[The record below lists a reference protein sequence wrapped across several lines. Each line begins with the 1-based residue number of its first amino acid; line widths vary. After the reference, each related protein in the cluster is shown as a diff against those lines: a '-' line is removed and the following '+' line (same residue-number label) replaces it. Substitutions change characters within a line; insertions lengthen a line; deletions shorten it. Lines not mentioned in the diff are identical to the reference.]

1 MKRLALITAV
11 LLAMVACSTKDH
23 IIRTKVPARPAGQE
37 DVVGL
42 RLPPMDTVCIGF
54 IGVGA
59 RGSHAVKLW
68 CNFPQVRIAAIC
80 DLLPEN
86 VEKCQ
91 GYLRKAGR
99 PEAAGYSGTEEA
111 WKELCER
118 DDINLVYI
126 CTDWKNH
133 APMALYAME
142 HGKNAAIE
150 VPGATNL
157 EEIWALIDM
166 AEKKRLHC
174 MMLENCT
181 YDFFELTTLN
191 MAQHGLFG
199 EIIHGE
205 GSYHHTLDG
214 FWDGYWNSWRL
225 DFNATHNGDLYPTH
239 GLGPVCQVMNIHR
252 GDRFKTLVAMET
264 RSVVGKRAWEERG
277 HDPETFKSGDETMTM
292 ISTENGNTILIEH
305 DVMTPRPYDRMYQIV
320 GSEGYAAKYPQ
331 KIYSLRPERQEGVTD
346 YENLEDHRPVTPEV
360 MAALMEKYRS
370 PILTA
375 DLEETAKRV
384 GGHGGMD
391 FIMVY
396 RLVYCLTNGLPLD
409 MDVYDL
415 AEWCCLSELGSI
427 SIAHGG
433 APVEVPDFT
442 RGAWNKVCGYSYAF
456 AE

>member
-1 MKRLALITAV
+1 MKRLAIIAAL
-11 LLAMVACSTKDH
+11 LLAIAGCGTKDG
-23 IIRTKVPARPAGQE
+23 IIRTKAPSRPAGQE

-42 RLPPMDTVCIGF
+42 RLPPMDTVHVGF
-54 IGVGA
+54 IGVGM
-59 RGSHAVKLW
+59 RGSDAVRRFCYLPKT
-68 CNFPQVRIAAIC
+68 RIAAIC
-80 DLLPEN
+80 DVLPEN

-91 GYLRKAGR
+91 GFLRRAGR
-99 PEAAGYSGTEEA
+99 PDAVAYSGSEQI

-118 DDINLVYI
+118 TDINLVYI

-142 HGKNAAIE
+142 HGKNVAIE
-150 VPGATNL
+150 VPAATSL
-157 EEIWALIDM
+157 KEIWALIDM
-166 AEKKRLHC
+166 AESRRLHC

-191 MAQHGLFG
+191 MAQQGLFG

-205 GSYHHTLDG
+205 GSYHHTLDE
-214 FWDGYWNSWRL
+214 FWDRYWNSWRL
-225 DFNATHNGDLYPTH
+225 DFNAGHNGDLYPTH

-252 GDRFKTLVAMET
+252 GDRFKTLSAVET
-264 RSVVGKRAWEERG
+264 RSVEGKRLWKERG
-277 HDPETFKSGDETMTM
+277 HDPEEFRSGDETMTM
-292 ISTENGNTILIEH
+292 ISTENGNTILVEH

-320 GSEGYAAKYPQ
+320 GSKGFAAKYPRQ
-331 KIYSLRPERQEGVTD
+331 TFCLDSHKRVPPEEMD
-346 YENLEDHRPVTPEV
+346 E
-360 MAALMEKYRS
+360 LMEKYRS

-375 DLEETAKRV
+375 DLEESAKAV

-391 FIMVY
+391 FIMDY

-409 MDVYDL
+409 MGVYDL

-442 RGAWNKVCGYSYAF
+442 RGAWNKVDGFSYAF
-456 AE
+456 AK

>member
-1 MKRLALITAV
+1 MKRLAIIAAL
-11 LLAMVACSTKDH
+11 LLAIAGCGTKDG
-23 IIRTKVPARPAGQE
+23 IIRTKVPSRPAGQE
-37 DVVGL
+37 DAVGL
-42 RLPPMDTVCIGF
+42 RLPPMDTVRVGF
-54 IGVGA
+54 IGVGM
-59 RGSHAVKLW
+59 RGSDAVRRFCYLPKT
-68 CNFPQVRIAAIC
+68 RIAAIC
-80 DLLPEN
+80 DVLPEN

-91 GYLRKAGR
+91 GFLRRAGR
-99 PEAAGYSGTEEA
+99 PDAVAYFGSEQI

-118 DDINLVYI
+118 TDINLVYI

-142 HGKNAAIE
+142 HGKNVAIE
-150 VPGATNL
+150 VPAATSL
-157 EEIWALIDM
+157 KEIWALIDM
-166 AEKKRLHC
+166 AESRRLHC

-191 MAQHGLFG
+191 MAQQGLFG

-205 GSYHHTLDG
+205 GSYHHTLDE
-214 FWDGYWNSWRL
+214 FWDRYWNSWRL
-225 DFNATHNGDLYPTH
+225 DFNAGHNGDLYPTH

-252 GDRFKTLVAMET
+252 GDRFKTLTAMET
-264 RSVVGKRAWEERG
+264 RSVVGKRLWKERG
-277 HDPETFKSGDETMTM
+277 HDPEEFRSGDETMTM
-292 ISTENGNTILIEH
+292 ISTENGNTILVEH

-320 GSEGYAAKYPQ
+320 GSKGFAAKYPRQ
-331 KIYSLRPERQEGVTD
+331 TFCLDSHKRVPPEEMD
-346 YENLEDHRPVTPEV
+346 E
-360 MAALMEKYRS
+360 LMEKYRS

-375 DLEETAKRV
+375 DLEESAKAV

-391 FIMVY
+391 FIMDY

-442 RGAWNKVCGYSYAF
+442 RGAWNKVDGFSYAF
-456 AE
+456 AK